1 MDETLFR
8 IGEMAKLFHLSVSI
22 IRHYEALGLLRP
34 ERVDP
39 ATGYRYYGPRQFDR
53 FNTIRYLRALGMPL
67 DDIADF
73 LRNRDVEKIEEKLR
87 AQKAAVAEKQRELE
101 RIQRKIDHRLDQLA
115 QVQHARLDEEE
126 ELTLPGCR
134 LLWIE
139 DTLTIRGY
147 HDMEIPTLRFAEAQA
162 EDVVFLGKVG
172 LGLSASHLA
181 QGRFSPYDGIF
192 LALEEGDAFC
202 GEPLVLP
209 PAPGVRIRYRGSHIA
224 AEQRYRT
231 LLAHLRERGW
241 EPAGFSREITV
252 IDFGITSDPEK
263 FVTEISIPVRSSDGS
278 APQIRDGK
286 TF

>member
-8 IGEMAKLFHLSVSI
+8 IGEMAKLFHLSVST

-115 QVQHARLDEEE
+115 QVQHARLDEVE

-147 HDMEIPTLRFAEAQA
+147 HDMEMPTLRFA
-162 EDVVFLGKVG
+162 
-172 LGLSASHLA
+172 
-181 QGRFSPYDGIF
+181 
-192 LALEEGDAFC
+192 
-202 GEPLVLP
+202 EPLVLP
-209 PAPGVRIRYRGSHIA
+209 PAPGVRIRYRGSHTA

-278 APQIRDGK
+278 VPQISGGK